1 MAQLCCLA
9 TFLSRLGVQATK
21 QAVVQ
26 HNKKMVTAKACHRVG
41 CRMKWNHNQRLI
53 PTQKK
58 HIACV
63 LPCNK
68 NIHFYHKILLLN
80 SYFFFSF
87 YSCIPSPPK
96 ATWVVKVSWTNEPI
110 HSFLVEYLNFGLRE
124 TNVQVGSPHPRGSLG
139 HVPSPWWATKITTWI
154 QSYGEV
160 CIMGFIPIVTIL

>member
-1 MAQLCCLA
+1 MAQLCCPA
-9 TFLSRLGVQATK
+9 TFHSRLGVQATE

-41 CRMKWNHNQRLI
+41 CKMKWNHNQRLI
-53 PTQKK
+53 PTQKNTL
-58 HIACV
+58 HV
-63 LPCNK
+63 
-68 NIHFYHKILLLN
+68 FYHVIKTYIFTTKKLLLN

-87 YSCIPSPPK
+87 YSCIPGPPK
-96 ATWVVKVSWTNEPI
+96 ATWVVKVIWTNKPI
-110 HSFLVEYLNFGLRE
+110 QSFLDEYLNFDLRE

-160 CIMGFIPIVTIL
+160 CITGFIPIVTIL